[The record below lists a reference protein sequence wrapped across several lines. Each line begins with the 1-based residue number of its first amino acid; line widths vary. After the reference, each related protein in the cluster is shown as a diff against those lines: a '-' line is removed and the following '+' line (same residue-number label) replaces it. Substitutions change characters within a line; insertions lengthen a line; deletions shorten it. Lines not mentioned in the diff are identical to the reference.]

1 MEQQLSEVDA
11 AICLVETFVDR
22 LVSLLLQLAVNGRQS
37 KVTRRIA
44 GAFPDV
50 VVVEQHAHH
59 SPVESRQNLNHDSTD
74 FPVVG

>member
-22 LVSLLLQLAVNGRQS
+22 LVSLLLQLAVNGRQR
-37 KVTRRIA
+37 KVTRRISSTFA
-44 GAFPDV
+44 DV

-59 SPVESRQNLNHDSTD
+59 SPVEPRQNLNHDSTD